1 MIGLKNEIY
10 LRELKWTEQL
20 SAAMQVFLACF
31 GAIWRVLLFLFLPIS
46 ILETVLMGRMVS
58 LQLALQQLLPA
69 AGGLQADSHALMEQS
84 VPLLMQLL
92 SQELLLLAVT
102 LFLQPVGIVAV
113 AKLVK
118 QYLDGEELQA
128 GKCISEALGC
138 MPAILISGF
147 LFGVLVLLGGFV
159 IVPGIYFGVAW
170 GLYHYCIALDG
181 KKGWAALRSSAAL
194 VRGKWWK
201 TFGYLFLLGAVGILF
216 NSVFEMIC
224 AFIGNTAVANG
235 LYHFLC
241 YFSVSFAAVGECLL
255 YLNRKAVAEGE
266 GVFVSGFV
274 AELPAEEV
282 SGTVEEAE
290 ESSAEAEEKE
300 NH

>member
-138 MPAILISGF
+138 MPAILISGV

-194 VRGKWWK
+194 VQGKWWK
-201 TFGYLFLLGAVGILF
+201 TFGYFFLLGAVGILF
-216 NSVFEMIC
+216 NSAFEMLC
-224 AFIGNTAVANG
+224 AFIGNAAVANG

-255 YLNRKAVAEGE
+255 YLNRKAVAEGK
-266 GVFVSGFV
+266 GVFIPGFV
-274 AELPAEEV
+274 TELPAEEV
-282 SGTVEEAE
+282 SGTVVEE